1 MDTLN
6 IFHSE
11 DTSEVN
17 NQTSSKNNI
26 SKAIQN
32 ILSDQKTINNFNNND
47 NNKINERTFK
57 KNDLLN
63 KINSKKI
70 QTKSVEKLKESNTFH
85 KTSPYTF
92 KYFYKMKNGRPF
104 HNSSSNGKLLNDKN
118 YIKSNFINLS
128 KEANIY
134 TSNADYIKNKKI
146 ILFDEDKSLNDNNN
160 INKEEVS
167 SPRQILN
174 KKFTLYKTTMFR
186 GGKLLGDNKKEEKES
201 MNKKNENKSKRYYK
215 INKKM
220 KFHNKFKDMPIDNM
234 IDFIEQNK
242 ENLFPKK
249 NKKVIID
256 YDSLKKEKFI
266 PHYSLYE
273 QVMFKKDKIFDDIK
287 KNINNENSN
296 YSKKISHNSSYLNYN
311 FNNSAI
317 NNSMD
322 INCSLNNSDINK
334 FNNSSKNIN
343 NLSGYSNLLSK
354 KGKDGIPIIFPIIYS
369 SFGNFNSNSQSSRYE
384 TIMDNFMKLK
394 TLIDNEKSLGNN
406 NELDYIKEFLIN
418 KNIDKQYINSKNITN
433 FSNFLKCEK
442 LPIDLDKSLKE
453 NILLALNFNKEKK
466 RPIKDKRLLSPTFNK
481 NKFCRNRSSF
491 FNNSKNNLNENSSLI
506 LDLSKQKKLFKK
518 DEEKND
524 NILKKELKEEINL
537 IEDEIKNKQEKIND
551 VEKNLNLIPFF
562 NNYYKKNKRNSNINK
577 KNESIGLRLASMK
590 EINKSKLMKN
600 YDEKEKKKNSTSNL
614 FDANERLYY
623 TWYRELKRGDIKN
636 FMRKTK
642 LTEFIMFNK
651 TREKLFYDKIDD
663 IISNI

>member
-26 SKAIQN
+26 SNAIQN
-32 ILSDQKTINNFNNND
+32 ILSEQKIINNLNNND
-47 NNKINERTFK
+47 DTKINERTFK
-57 KNDLLN
+57 KKDLLN
-63 KINSKKI
+63 KLNSKKI
-70 QTKSVEKLKESNTFH
+70 QTKSIEQLKEQKTFH

-92 KYFYKMKNGRPF
+92 KYFYKIKNGRSF
-104 HNSSSNGKLLNDKN
+104 HNSLSNGKLLKDKN
-118 YIKSNFINLS
+118 FIKSNFINLS
-128 KEANIY
+128 KDANIY

-146 ILFDEDKSLNDNNN
+146 ILFDEDKSLYDNNN
-160 INKEEVS
+160 NNKNKEEVS
-167 SPRQILN
+167 SPRQTLN

-186 GGKLLGDNKKEEKES
+186 GGKLIGNKIEEKENI
-201 MNKKNENKSKRYYK
+201 NKKNENKSKRYYK

-234 IDFIEQNK
+234 IDFIEQKK

-249 NKKVIID
+249 IKKIID
-256 YDSLKKEKFI
+256 LDSLKKERFI

-273 QVMFKKDKIFDDIK
+273 QIMFRKDKIFDDFK
-287 KNINNENSN
+287 KKINNENN
-296 YSKKISHNSSYLNYN
+296 NNSKKISHNSSYLNYN
-311 FNNSAI
+311 LNNSTI
-317 NNSMD
+317 NNSID
-322 INCSLNNSDINK
+322 INCSFNNSDINK

-369 SFGNFNSNSQSSRYE
+369 SFGNFNSNSQSSRYQN
-384 TIMDNFMKLK
+384 IMDNFMKLK
-394 TLIDNEKSLGNN
+394 TLINNEKSFGKN
-406 NELDYIKEFLIN
+406 NEFDYIKEFLIN
-418 KNIDKQYINSKNITN
+418 KSIDKQYINSKNISN

-466 RPIKDKRLLSPTFNK
+466 NANKNKRLFSPTFNK
-481 NKFCRNRSSF
+481 NKFYRNRSSF
-491 FNNSKNNLNENSSLI
+491 FNNSKNILNENSSLI

-524 NILKKELKEEINL
+524 KILKKELKEEINL
-537 IEDEIKNKQEKIND
+537 IEDEIKNKQEKINN
-551 VEKNLNLIPFF
+551 VEKNLNLIPFY
-562 NNYYKKNKRNSNINK
+562 NNYYKKNKRINMNK

-600 YDEKEKKKNSTSNL
+600 DNKKEKKKNSTSNL

-623 TWYRELKRGDIKN
+623 TWYRELKRGDIKK
-636 FMRKTK
+636 FMKKTK

>member
-26 SKAIQN
+26 SNAIQN
-32 ILSDQKTINNFNNND
+32 ILSEQKIINNLNNND
-47 NNKINERTFK
+47 DTKINERTFK
-57 KNDLLN
+57 KKDLLN
-63 KINSKKI
+63 KLNSKKI
-70 QTKSVEKLKESNTFH
+70 QTKSIEQLKEQKTFH

-92 KYFYKMKNGRPF
+92 KYFYKIKNGRSF
-104 HNSSSNGKLLNDKN
+104 HNSLSNGKLLKDKN
-118 YIKSNFINLS
+118 FIKSNFINLS
-128 KEANIY
+128 KDANIY

-146 ILFDEDKSLNDNNN
+146 ILFDEDKSLYDNNN
-160 INKEEVS
+160 NNKNKEEVS
-167 SPRQILN
+167 SPRQTLN

-186 GGKLLGDNKKEEKES
+186 GGKLIGNKIEEKENI
-201 MNKKNENKSKRYYK
+201 NKKNENKSKRYYK

-234 IDFIEQNK
+234 IDFIEQKK

-249 NKKVIID
+249 IKKIID
-256 YDSLKKEKFI
+256 LDSLKKERFI

-273 QVMFKKDKIFDDIK
+273 QIMFRKDKIFDDFK
-287 KNINNENSN
+287 KKINNENN
-296 YSKKISHNSSYLNYN
+296 NNSKKISHNSSYLNYN
-311 FNNSAI
+311 LNNSTI
-317 NNSMD
+317 NNSID
-322 INCSLNNSDINK
+322 INCSFNNSDINK
-334 FNNSSKNIN
+334 FNNSSRNIN

-369 SFGNFNSNSQSSRYE
+369 SFGNFNSNSQSSRYQN
-384 TIMDNFMKLK
+384 IMDNFMKLK
-394 TLIDNEKSLGNN
+394 TLINNEKSFGKN
-406 NELDYIKEFLIN
+406 NEFDYIKEFLIN
-418 KNIDKQYINSKNITN
+418 KSIDKQYINSKNISN

-466 RPIKDKRLLSPTFNK
+466 NANKNKRLFSPTFNK
-481 NKFCRNRSSF
+481 NKFYRNRSSF
-491 FNNSKNNLNENSSLI
+491 FNNSKNILNENSSLI

-524 NILKKELKEEINL
+524 KILKKELKEEINL
-537 IEDEIKNKQEKIND
+537 IEDEIKNKQEKINN
-551 VEKNLNLIPFF
+551 VEKNLNLIPFY
-562 NNYYKKNKRNSNINK
+562 NNYYKKNKRINMNK

-600 YDEKEKKKNSTSNL
+600 DDEKEKKKNSTSNL

-623 TWYRELKRGDIKN
+623 TWYRELKRGDIKK
-636 FMRKTK
+636 FMKKTK

>member
-26 SKAIQN
+26 SNAIQN
-32 ILSDQKTINNFNNND
+32 ILSEQKIINNLNNND
-47 NNKINERTFK
+47 DTKINERTFK
-57 KNDLLN
+57 KKDLLN
-63 KINSKKI
+63 KLNSKKI
-70 QTKSVEKLKESNTFH
+70 QTKSIEQLKEQKTFH

-92 KYFYKMKNGRPF
+92 KYFYKIKNGRSF
-104 HNSSSNGKLLNDKN
+104 HNSLSNGKLLKDKN
-118 YIKSNFINLS
+118 FIKSNFINLS
-128 KEANIY
+128 KDANIY

-146 ILFDEDKSLNDNNN
+146 ILFDEDKSLYDNNN
-160 INKEEVS
+160 NNKNKEEVS
-167 SPRQILN
+167 SPRQTLN

-186 GGKLLGDNKKEEKES
+186 GGKLIGNKIEEKENI
-201 MNKKNENKSKRYYK
+201 NKKNENKSKRYYK

-234 IDFIEQNK
+234 IDFIEQKK

-249 NKKVIID
+249 IKKIID
-256 YDSLKKEKFI
+256 LDSLKKERFI

-273 QVMFKKDKIFDDIK
+273 QIMFRKDKIFDDFK
-287 KNINNENSN
+287 KKINNENN
-296 YSKKISHNSSYLNYN
+296 NNSKKISHNSSYLNYN
-311 FNNSAI
+311 LNNSTI
-317 NNSMD
+317 NNSID
-322 INCSLNNSDINK
+322 INCSFNNSDINK

-369 SFGNFNSNSQSSRYE
+369 SFGNFNSNSQSSRYQN
-384 TIMDNFMKLK
+384 IMDNFMKLK
-394 TLIDNEKSLGNN
+394 TLINNEKSFGKN
-406 NELDYIKEFLIN
+406 NEFDYIKEFLIN
-418 KNIDKQYINSKNITN
+418 KSIDKQYINSKNISN

-453 NILLALNFNKEKK
+453 NILLALNLNKEKK
-466 RPIKDKRLLSPTFNK
+466 NANKNKRLFSPTFNK
-481 NKFCRNRSSF
+481 NKFYRNRSSF
-491 FNNSKNNLNENSSLI
+491 FNNSKNILNENSSLI

-524 NILKKELKEEINL
+524 KILKKELKEEINL
-537 IEDEIKNKQEKIND
+537 IQDEIKNKQEKINN
-551 VEKNLNLIPFF
+551 VEKNLNLIPFY
-562 NNYYKKNKRNSNINK
+562 NNYYKKNKRINMNK

-600 YDEKEKKKNSTSNL
+600 DDKKKKKKNSTSNL

-623 TWYRELKRGDIKN
+623 TWYRELKRGDIKK
-636 FMRKTK
+636 FMKKTK

>member
-1 MDTLN
+1 MDTFN

-11 DTSEVN
+11 DTSEGN

-32 ILSDQKTINNFNNND
+32 ILNDKKAINNSYNNND
-47 NNKINERTFK
+47 DKRNEKNLK
-57 KNDLLN
+57 KKDLLN
-63 KINSKKI
+63 KINSKKS
-70 QTKSVEKLKESNTFH
+70 QTKSVEQIKESNSFH

-104 HNSSSNGKLLNDKN
+104 HNSSSNGKLLKDKN
-118 YIKSNFINLS
+118 FIKSNFINLS

-146 ILFDEDKSLNDNNN
+146 ILFDEDKKLYDNKRNI

-167 SPRQILN
+167 SPRKTLN

-186 GGKLLGDNKKEEKES
+186 GGKLLGDKIEEKETI
-201 MNKKNENKSKRYYK
+201 NKKNKNKDIRNYK
-215 INKKM
+215 INKKI
-220 KFHNKFKDMPIDNM
+220 KFHNKFKDIPIDNM

-242 ENLFPKK
+242 ENLFPRKK
-249 NKKVIID
+249 KKVIID
-256 YDSLKKEKFI
+256 FDSLKKERFI

-273 QVMFKKDKIFDDIK
+273 QIMFRKDKIFDDIK
-287 KNINNENSN
+287 KNINNENN
-296 YSKKISHNSSYLNYN
+296 NNSKRISHNSSYLNYN
-311 FNNSAI
+311 FNNSTI
-317 NNSMD
+317 NNSID
-322 INCSLNNSDINK
+322 INCSLDNSDINK

-354 KGKDGIPIIFPIIYS
+354 KGKDGIPILFPIIYS
-369 SFGNFNSNSQSSRYE
+369 SFGKFNSNSQNSRYQ

-394 TLIDNEKSLGNN
+394 TLIDNDKSFGNN
-406 NELDYIKEFLIN
+406 NEFDYIKEFLIN
-418 KNIDKQYINSKNITN
+418 KKIDKQYINSKNIIN

-453 NILLALNFNKEKK
+453 NILLALNFNKEKNNSNK
-466 RPIKDKRLLSPTFNK
+466 NKRLVSPTFKK
-481 NKFCRNRSSF
+481 NKFYRNRSSF
-491 FNNSKNNLNENSSLI
+491 FNNIKNINNENNSLI
-506 LDLSKQKKLFKK
+506 LDLSRQKRLFKK
-518 DEEKND
+518 DEDRND
-524 NILKKELKEEINL
+524 NTLKNELKEEINL
-537 IEDEIKNKQEKIND
+537 IEDEIKNKQEKIID

-562 NNYYKKNKRNSNINK
+562 NNYYKKNKRRNINK

-590 EINKSKLMKN
+590 EINKSKLMKI
-600 YDEKEKKKNSTSNL
+600 DVEKEKKKNSNSNL

-636 FMRKTK
+636 FMKKTK